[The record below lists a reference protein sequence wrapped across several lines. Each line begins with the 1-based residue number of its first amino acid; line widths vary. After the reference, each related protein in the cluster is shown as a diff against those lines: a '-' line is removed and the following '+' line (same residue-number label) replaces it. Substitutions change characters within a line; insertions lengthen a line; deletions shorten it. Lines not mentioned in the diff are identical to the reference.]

1 MTKLTDKNALIR
13 RNPELRRSWLF
24 VPGADE
30 MALKNAVSL
39 GADVVIQELEDF
51 TLPGQRPLARE
62 LSIRTFASWQAAGL
76 LAAVRINP
84 LETDDG
90 PRDLRAAMAG
100 RPDIVLLP
108 KTVSPTQISRL
119 DEDIGQLELLHGM
132 DRGSTEIVP
141 NLETAAGLVG
151 ALDIAKASPR
161 VTAMLVASEDM
172 AADLGAER
180 SREGVELQY
189 VRSRFLVDC
198 VAAGVVAIDCPYTF
212 SDLEGVR
219 ADTLAARRLGY
230 TAKSIVA
237 PEHVAIVNGV
247 LTPGADELAAAE
259 KIAAAFDRARA
270 MGYDRAEVD
279 GHVVEVPTYHTALRL
294 IARATALADV
304 K

>member
-1 MTKLTDKNALIR
+1 M
-13 RNPELRRSWLF
+13 
-24 VPGADE
+24 
-30 MALKNAVSL
+30 
-39 GADVVIQELEDF
+39 
-51 TLPGQRPLARE
+51 
-62 LSIRTFASWQAAGL
+62 

-90 PRDLRAAMAG
+90 PLDLRATMAG

-108 KTVSPTQISRL
+108 KTVSPAQISRL
-119 DEDIGQLELLHGM
+119 DEDIGQLEIRHGI

-141 NLETAAGLVG
+141 NLETAAGLVR
-151 ALDIAKASPR
+151 ALDIAEASPR

-180 SREGVELQY
+180 SREGIELQY
-189 VRSRFLVDC
+189 VRSRFLIDC

-230 TAKSIVA
+230 KAKSIVA

-247 LTPGADELAAAE
+247 LTPGADELAVAR
-259 KIAAAFDRARA
+259 KITAAFDRARA
-270 MGYDRAEVD
+270 KGHDRAEVD
-279 GHVVEVPTYHTALRL
+279 GRVVEVPSYHAALRM
-294 IARATALADV
+294 IARARALANV